1 MHHVLYKHV
10 NEVQQLTLLMLC
22 FILKEED
29 DEYEEESCML

>member
-10 NEVQQLTLLMLC
+10 NEVQQLTLLMC